1 MKYTLFFLILISSA
15 FAYNYHGCA
24 LAPDNLH
31 GWVVCIDTA
40 LIFHTTDGG
49 ATWQPQQNLPD
60 TVHRF
65 FDVTCIDQY
74 RAWTCG
80 ILGQILHTENGG
92 LDWYM
97 QIIVLSK
104 YATRIEFIDQDYGW
118 AACGDGT
125 VALTTNGGYYWDYFG
140 IPPYNME
147 FYGVSFVNQWDGWMV
162 AGYPDSML
170 NGQGWIFRS
179 TDGGLNWDSLYRSSA
194 YEDFFDV
201 HFFNQLDGI
210 VVGGDENDYSP
221 IIIKSTDGGFTWN
234 PISAPGNSYY
244 LRAVD
249 FVGNE
254 GWAVGRFGT
263 IIHTTDGGNTWTF
276 QPNPATNTLFDVD
289 FSDNLHGIACGQGI
303 ILYTTDGGQNWIQ
316 TGIEEQQNPK
326 DYEHNIDISLD
337 IYPNPFRQMITIKL
351 QIPRTK
357 SFTPLDN
364 EHLTGQANS
373 KSQIAL
379 KIYDVSGRLVKDFSR
394 LALDA
399 LRPMLISWDGTDDV
413 DRNVTQGVYFIKL
426 ESSSLKAIKKVILL
440 R

>member
-1 MKYTLFFLILISSA
+1 MKYILLFLIIISGL
-15 FAYNYHGCA
+15 FAYNYHGCT

-31 GWVVCIDTA
+31 GWVVCLDTI
-40 LIFHTTDGG
+40 LIRHTTDGG
-49 ATWQPQQNLPD
+49 TTWQPQQNLPD
-60 TVHRF
+60 TVYRF

-97 QIIVLSK
+97 QIIGLSK

-221 IIIKSTDGGFTWN
+221 IIIKTTDGGFTWN
-234 PISAPGNSYY
+234 PISTPGNSYY
-244 LRAVD
+244 LRAID

-263 IIHTTDGGNTWTF
+263 IIHTTNSGNSWAF
-276 QPNPATNTLFDVD
+276 QTSIATNTLFDVD

-303 ILYTTDGGQNWIQ
+303 ILYTTDGGQSWIQ
-316 TGIEEQQNPK
+316 TGIEEQQNT
-326 DYEHNIDISLD
+326 EVETTNLSV
-337 IYPNPFRQMITIKL
+337 YPNPAREITNIRFG
-351 QIPRTK
+351 IGHSAK
-357 SFTPLDN
+357 SI
-364 EHLTGQANS
+364 E
-373 KSQIAL
+373 L
-379 KIYDVSGRLVKDFSR
+379 KIYDVSGRLVRSFNLASDFLS
-394 LALDA
+394 LAST
-399 LRPMLISWDGTDDV
+399 ISWDGTDDSGY
-413 DRNVTQGVYFIKL
+413 RVTQGIYFVKL
-426 ESSSLKAIKKVILL
+426 ETPEQTKTEKIILMK
-440 R
+440 

>member
-1 MKYTLFFLILISSA
+1 MKYILLFLILISSV
-15 FAYNYHGCA
+15 FAYNYHGCT

-31 GWVVCIDTA
+31 GWVVCIDT
-40 LIFHTTDGG
+40 ISIRHTTDGG

-65 FDVTCIDQY
+65 FGVTCIDQY
-74 RAWTCG
+74 SAWTCG
-80 ILGQILHTENGG
+80 ILGQILHTANGG

-97 QIIVLSK
+97 QIIGLSK

-125 VALTTNGGYYWDYFG
+125 VALTTNGGEYWDYFG

-147 FYGVSFVNQWDGWMV
+147 FYGVSFVNQWDGWIIS
-162 AGYPDSML
+162 GYPDSML
-170 NGQGWIFRS
+170 TGQGWIFRS

-210 VVGGDENDYSP
+210 IVGGDENDYSP
-221 IIIKSTDGGFTWN
+221 IIIKTTDGGFTWN
-234 PISAPGNSYY
+234 PISAPANSYY

-263 IIHTTDGGNTWTF
+263 IIHTTNSGNSWTF
-276 QPNPATNTLFDVD
+276 QTSIATNTLFDVD

-316 TGIEEQQNPK
+316 TGIEEHQNT
-326 DYEHNIDISLD
+326 EVETTNLSV
-337 IYPNPFRQMITIKL
+337 YPNPFRQMTDIRCKMQEARSTNQDI
-351 QIPRTK
+351 
-357 SFTPLDN
+357 S
-364 EHLTGQANS
+364 
-373 KSQIAL
+373 L
-379 KIYDVSGRLVKDFSR
+379 KIYDVSGRLVRSFNLASDFLP
-394 LALDA
+394 LAST
-399 LRPMLISWDGTDDV
+399 ISWDGSDDCGRRVSEGIYFVRLVV
-413 DRNVTQGVYFIKL
+413 DRLGQENYQKTEKIIF
-426 ESSSLKAIKKVILL
+426 LK
-440 R
+440 

>member
-31 GWVVCIDTA
+31 GWVVCLDTA

-221 IIIKSTDGGFTWN
+221 IITKSTDGGFTWN
-234 PISAPGNSYY
+234 PISAPANSYY

-263 IIHTTDGGNTWTF
+263 IIHTTNGGNSWISQTS
-276 QPNPATNTLFDVD
+276 PATTTLFDVD
-289 FSDNLHGIACGQGI
+289 FSDNLHGLACGYDI
-303 ILYTTDGGQNWIQ
+303 VLLTTDGGQNWYESP
-316 TGIEEQQNPK
+316 GIEEHQNSK
-326 DYEHNIDISLD
+326 VETTNLSV
-337 IYPNPFRQMITIKL
+337 YPNPFRQMINI
-351 QIPRTK
+351 
-357 SFTPLDN
+357 SFS
-364 EHLTGQANS
+364 TGQSA
-373 KSQIAL
+373 KGIAL

-394 LALDA
+394 LTLDA
-399 LRPMLISWDGTDDV
+399 QRPTLLSWYGTDDLGRQV
-413 DRNVTQGVYFIKL
+413 PQGVYF
-426 ESSSLKAIKKVILL
+426 LKAEGTDSEEIKKIILL
-440 R
+440 K